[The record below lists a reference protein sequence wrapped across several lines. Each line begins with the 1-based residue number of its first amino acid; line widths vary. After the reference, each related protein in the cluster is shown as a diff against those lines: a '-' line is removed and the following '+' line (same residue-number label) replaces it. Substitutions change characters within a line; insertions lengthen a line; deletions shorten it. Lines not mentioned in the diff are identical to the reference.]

1 VAADD
6 GLDIDLIAAS
16 LRADSGDIGTFVEV
30 LAAKLEE
37 AVPGAAN
44 IQRRR
49 EGLFG
54 PKRVSR
60 ISVDAGGERLELS
73 ADGGRIATTCARV
86 SGGIVLKS
94 EVLDT
99 DAWLAALSRALADE
113 ARSSQSTRQ
122 SLERLLNQ

>member
-54 PKRVSR
+54 PKRVTR

-73 ADGGRIATTCARV
+73 ADGVRIATTCARV